1 MFVNL
6 KRTFK
11 KSYEILEILLEVF
24 FEILRDFSI
33 LPEFRNLT
41 ETLKNLT
48 GILNNLTGFSYR
60 NFSNLLDFAKL
71 T

>member
-33 LPEFRNLT
+33 LPEFQNLT

-48 GILNNLTGFSYR
+48 GILNNLTEFSYR
-60 NFSNLLDFAKL
+60 NFSNLLDFEKL